1 MISIITAINDKKIYS
16 ELENNKHIKIISK
29 DIQYKEG
36 ILEMLEENR
45 NINFIILKEDLPGQI
60 KNIELIN
67 KIKKINSKIK
77 LIFILNKK
85 EAIKENYFK
94 KNNINYVYCS
104 EINIKKILE
113 IINIE
118 NKIISI
124 LGSCGSGKTINLL
137 LMAELLSKNKR
148 ILIFEENK
156 SVINLLKSRKTNEE
170 IIEIKNNIFLLN
182 INLLKKEKVLTNK
195 IDYKLIIDKINLI
208 KNNYDYIFI
217 EISNLYKYK
226 LYEKIINK
234 NIYILNSNL
243 MEINKNKKTINYL
256 INKNNKLNLILNN
269 YNSNSICEEILKNI
283 FKNKIKILE
292 KLKYNKNYNLII
304 NNKFNINYLDIST
317 KNKIL
322 KIINNI

>member
-36 ILEMLEENR
+36 ILEMLEENK

-85 EAIKENYFK
+85 EDIKENYFK

-304 NNKFNINYLDIST
+304 NNKLNINYLDIST

>member
-36 ILEMLEENR
+36 LLEMLEENR

>member
-36 ILEMLEENR
+36 ILEMLEENK

-85 EAIKENYFK
+85 EDIKENYFK

-304 NNKFNINYLDIST
+304 NNKLNINYLYIST

>member
-36 ILEMLEENR
+36 ILEMLEENK

-77 LIFILNKK
+77 LIFLLNKK
-85 EAIKENYFK
+85 EDIKENYFK

>member
-36 ILEMLEENR
+36 ILEMLEENK

-60 KNIELIN
+60 KNIDLIN

-85 EAIKENYFK
+85 EDIKENYFK

>member
-85 EAIKENYFK
+85 EDIKENYFK

-304 NNKFNINYLDIST
+304 NNKLNINYLDIST

>member
-36 ILEMLEENR
+36 ILEMLEENK

-85 EAIKENYFK
+85 EDIKENYFK

-226 LYEKIINK
+226 LY
-234 NIYILNSNL
+234 
-243 MEINKNKKTINYL
+243 
-256 INKNNKLNLILNN
+256 
-269 YNSNSICEEILKNI
+269 
-283 FKNKIKILE
+283 
-292 KLKYNKNYNLII
+292 
-304 NNKFNINYLDIST
+304 
-317 KNKIL
+317 
-322 KIINNI
+322 

>member
-1 MISIITAINDKKIYS
+1 MTNSKLRKVQLT
-16 ELENNKHIKIISK
+16 ELE
-29 DIQYKEG
+29 
-36 ILEMLEENR
+36 ILE
-45 NINFIILKEDLPGQI
+45 
-60 KNIELIN
+60 
-67 KIKKINSKIK
+67 KIDEIC
-77 LIFILNKK
+77 
-85 EAIKENYFK
+85 K

-304 NNKFNINYLDIST
+304 NNKLNINYLDIST

>member
-36 ILEMLEENR
+36 ILEMLEENK

-60 KNIELIN
+60 KNIDLIN

-85 EAIKENYFK
+85 EDIKENYFK

-304 NNKFNINYLDIST
+304 NNKININYLDINT

>member
-36 ILEMLEENR
+36 ILEMLEENK

-85 EAIKENYFK
+85 EDIKENYFK

>member
-85 EAIKENYFK
+85 EDIKENYFK

>member
-36 ILEMLEENR
+36 ILEILEENR

-85 EAIKENYFK
+85 EDIKENYFK

>member
-36 ILEMLEENR
+36 ILEMLEENK

-85 EAIKENYFK
+85 EDIKENYFK

-156 SVINLLKSRKTNEE
+156 SLINLLKSRKTNEE

>member
-304 NNKFNINYLDIST
+304 NNKLNINYLDIST

>member
-1 MISIITAINDKKIYS
+1 MTHIITAINNKKIYN
-16 ELENNKHIKIISK
+16 ELQNNNNIKIISK

-36 ILEMLEENR
+36 ILEILEKNQK
-45 NINFIILKEDLPGQI
+45 INFIILKENLPGQI

-67 KIKKINSKIK
+67 KIKIINSKIK

-85 EAIKENYFK
+85 DNIKEKYFK
-94 KNNINYVYCS
+94 NNNIKYIYYS

-124 LGSCGSGKTINLL
+124 LGSSGGGKTINLL
-137 LMAELLSKNKR
+137 LMSRLLSENKK
-148 ILIFEENK
+148 ILIIEENK
-156 SVINLLKSRKTNEE
+156 SIINLFKNRKINQE
-170 IIEIKNNIFLLN
+170 IIEIKNNMFLLD
-182 INLLKKEKVLTNK
+182 INSLNLKDNLTNK
-195 IDYKLIIDKINLI
+195 INYKLIINKINFI

-234 NIYILNSNL
+234 NILILNSNL
-243 MEINKNKKTINYL
+243 LEINKNQKIINYL
-256 INKNNKLNLILNN
+256 LNKNNRINVILNN
-269 YNSNSICEEILKNI
+269 YNQNSISEKILKNI
-283 FKNKIKILE
+283 FNNKIKIIG
-292 KLKYNKNYNLII
+292 KFKNNKNYNLII
-304 NNKFNINYLDIST
+304 NNNFNIKYLDIST
-317 KNKIL
+317 KNKII

>member
-36 ILEMLEENR
+36 ILEMLEENK

-85 EAIKENYFK
+85 EDIKENYFK

-124 LGSCGSGKTINLL
+124 LGSCGSVKTINLL

-304 NNKFNINYLDIST
+304 NNKLNINYLDIST

>member
-85 EAIKENYFK
+85 EDIKENYFK

-304 NNKFNINYLDIST
+304 NNKFNINYLYIST

>member
-85 EAIKENYFK
+85 EDIKENYFK

-217 EISNLYKYK
+217 EIKNIYSYNFYK
-226 LYEKIINK
+226 KIINK
-234 NIYILNSNL
+234 NIFILNSNL
-243 MEINKNKKTINYL
+243 LEIIKNKKIINYF
-256 INKNNKLNLILNN
+256 IHKEKSIDVILNN
-269 YNSNSICEEILKNI
+269 YNENSISEKLLKNN
-283 FKNKIKILE
+283 FNNKIEIIE
-292 KLKYNKNYNLII
+292 KLKTNKKYNLII
-304 NNKFNINYLDIST
+304 NNYFNINLLDNNT
-317 KNKIL
+317 KNKMK